1 MGFHGGGSMA
11 GGWSQSLSGMGGP
24 RRGLDGWNDDE
35 LGKVYDAKVV
45 RRLIPYLKP
54 FKLQA
59 IGALIGVLGFA
70 VTSFSQPLFVGF
82 AIDDV
87 IRRDMDALNRHGL
100 LLLGVAIT
108 SWLFQWLQLTCSGYI
123 GHRILLK
130 LRTQMFDHLQKLSLG
145 FYDRHEV
152 GRVMSRVTSDV
163 TALQELMTSG
173 FLTVFADIAGLITV
187 IVILTTRDWKLAL
200 VAFSV
205 MPVLIALMAYWS
217 TKARAAFVQV
227 RQAIAVV
234 NSTINENVSG
244 VRVIQSLSREGE
256 NSKRFNA
263 INSTNLNANVR
274 AGRLSAAV
282 MPMVEVLV
290 AVATG
295 LVIIVG
301 GYQVFNAAG
310 GDARAAAVGTLVT
323 FALSIQRFFHPVRDL
338 VLQYTQIQRAMAGG
352 ERIIEVLDTKP
363 EIVDAPDA
371 VALDELKGEVQFE
384 HVTFRYN
391 EDVTV
396 LSDINLHIKH

>member
-1 MGFHGGGSMA
+1 MGFHGGGGMA
-11 GGWSQSLSGMGGP
+11 GGWSQSLTGMGGP
-24 RRGLDGWNDDE
+24 RRGLDGWNVDE

-59 IGALIGVLGFA
+59 VGALIGVLGYA
-70 VTSFSQPLFVGF
+70 ITSFSQPLFVGF
-82 AIDDV
+82 AIDDI

-108 SWLFQWLQLTCSGYI
+108 SWAFQWLQLSCSGYI

-130 LRTQMFDHLQKLSLG
+130 LRREMFDHLQKLSLG

-200 VAFSV
+200 AAFAV
-205 MPVLIALMAYWS
+205 VPVLVGIMIYWQA
-217 TKARAAFVQV
+217 KAKAAFVQV

-256 NSKRFNA
+256 NAKRFNA

-301 GYQVFNAAG
+301 GYQVFNAT
-310 GDARAAAVGTLVT
+310 GDARAAAIGTLVT
-323 FALSIQRFFHPVRDL
+323 FTLSIQRFFDPVREL

-352 ERIIEVLDTKP
+352 ERII
-363 EIVDAPDA
+363 
-371 VALDELKGEVQFE
+371 
-384 HVTFRYN
+384 
-391 EDVTV
+391 
-396 LSDINLHIKH
+396 